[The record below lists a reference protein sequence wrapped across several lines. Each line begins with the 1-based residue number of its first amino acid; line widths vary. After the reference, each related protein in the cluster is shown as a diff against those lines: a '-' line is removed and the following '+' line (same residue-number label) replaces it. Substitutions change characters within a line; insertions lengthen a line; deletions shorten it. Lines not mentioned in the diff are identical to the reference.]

1 MRDSSVLICGMSS
14 YWEKLP
20 EPFHVQLAECRQ
32 KLFNQV
38 AAHAH
43 AWQLLSPQI
52 FNIFHSGLEI
62 DCALQSTRLS
72 KNLLGKC
79 IFRVEGRGGRKS
91 PAQGRE
97 AADHESAKSRKCCLG
112 GRGAISGSRGNI
124 GSAPGTTHPG
134 KNREG
139 HLGRRK
145 VVNVLGKVLNGG
157 DDSFEQRLVSY
168 ERLDFSIG
176 RPNEITRTTYS
187 R

>member
-1 MRDSSVLICGMSS
+1 LICGVSS
-14 YWEKLP
+14 YWEELP
-20 EPFHVQLAECRQ
+20 EPFHVQLAECGQ

-38 AAHAH
+38 GAHAH
-43 AWQLLSPQI
+43 AGQLLSPQI
-52 FNIFHSGLEI
+52 FNIFHSGLEV
-62 DCALQSTRLS
+62 DCALQPTRLS

-79 IFRVEGRGGRKS
+79 IFGVERRGGRES

-97 AADHESAKSRKCCLG
+97 AADHESAKSRECRLG
-112 GRGAISGSRGNI
+112 GRGAISGSRGNVW
-124 GSAPGTTHPG
+124 SAPGTTHSG

-157 DDSFEQRLVSY
+157 DDSFKQRLVSY
-168 ERLDFSIG
+168 ERLDFSLR
-176 RPNEITRTTYS
+176 RPNEIRRTYS